1 MVLAHKIF
9 MAFGLLPLPALLS
22 ACATGTN
29 DASATLAQA
38 AIVDA
43 SGAPAGSAVV
53 TQSKS
58 GLVLSLKIGG
68 LTPGVH
74 GMHFHT
80 TGSCEGPAFTTAGAH
95 LNPHGKMHGTD
106 NPKGSH
112 LGDLPNIT
120 AGPDG
125 KVEVS
130 VPLNGQASEWEEFL
144 IDTDGTAIV
153 VHASADDYLT
163 DPSGNSGG
171 RIACGVLRRG

>member
-1 MVLAHKIF
+1 MVSAKKIS
-9 MAFGLLPLPALLS
+9 ALGLLLLPALLS
-22 ACATGTN
+22 ACATRAT
-29 DASATLAQA
+29 DPQPATFASA
-38 AIVDA
+38 AIINA
-43 SGAPAGSAVV
+43 SGAPAGSAVI
-53 TQSKS
+53 TQSNS
-58 GLVLSLKIGG
+58 GLVLTLKLSG
-68 LTPGVH
+68 LAPGVH
-74 GMHFHT
+74 GVHFHT

-95 LNPHGKMHGTD
+95 LNPHGKQHGTN
-106 NPKGSH
+106 NPQGSH

-120 AGPDG
+120 ADTDG

-130 VPLNGQASEWEEFL
+130 IPLNAPASELEEFL